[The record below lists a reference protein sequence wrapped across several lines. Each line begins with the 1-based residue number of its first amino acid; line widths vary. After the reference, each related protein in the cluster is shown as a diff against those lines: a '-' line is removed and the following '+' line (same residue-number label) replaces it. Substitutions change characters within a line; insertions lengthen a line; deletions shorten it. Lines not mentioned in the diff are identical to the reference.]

1 MDRFENGWIKRWI
14 DLKMDGLKDGQMKD
28 NQIERWINW
37 IIEIKS
43 WQIEKW
49 KKWKMDRLKDG

>member
-1 MDRFENGWIKRWI
+1 MDR
-14 DLKMDGLKDGQMKD
+14 LKDGQMKD

-37 IIEIKS
+37 IMEIKR
-43 WQIEKW
+43 WQIERW